1 VAGETVLVADD
12 RTDNV
17 DFLRQ
22 YVLEPNGYRVKAAR
36 DGREALR
43 IALTDEV
50 DLIISD
56 LVMPN
61 LNGIELM
68 EELRNANKEIPTIL
82 MTFHGSEE
90 TAVNA
95 FRLGARDYIIKP
107 FTVEEMVEAI
117 DRALAEAR
125 LRRERDELTH
135 HLLHANRQLEQHVK
149 ELRILY
155 GLGRSVTS
163 LLDLELV
170 LNRIVEAAVYLT
182 GAEEGSLMLLDED
195 SGHLYMR
202 AARGLGEKHARGF
215 RVRVEDSIAGRVLR
229 TGEPIILG
237 GTRQDDTF
245 KVKTDYFVKALL
257 NVPLKMGSEVNGV
270 LAVNNRD
277 AARPFSSR
285 HLRMLIALAD
295 YASIAIYNAR
305 LYQDLAASRDQI
317 EKWGQDLEAKISER
331 TATLEATQDQLHR
344 SEKLA
349 ALGHMAA
356 GLAREISQPV
366 STILGHVRLLED
378 KLPGDDRVRTSLEAI
393 ERESLRC
400 QHTMRSL
407 VDFAGRTPP
416 KTQPVDMNELIEVA
430 WRRVEEEIPVRS
442 IELVRGFN
450 PHLPLVHVDRP
461 QMEQALYQ
469 LVRNAC
475 EAMRLGGTLRLITRS
490 FGSELQAI
498 VSDTGQGLSPEQMRH
513 IFDPFYF
520 ASEQGQRAGMGL
532 SIAYG
537 VVVRH
542 GGTIEVE
549 SQPGKGTMFTVR
561 LPTSSNQK

>member
-1 VAGETVLVADD
+1 MSGETVLVADD

-22 YVLEPNGYRVKAAR
+22 YVLEPNGYRVRAAR

-43 IALTDEV
+43 IALTGGV

-68 EELRNANKEIPTIL
+68 EELHKAGKEIPTIL

-125 LRRERDELTH
+125 LRRERDELTRN
-135 HLLHANRQLEQHVK
+135 LLQANRQLEQNIR

-170 LNRIVEAAVYLT
+170 LNRVVEAAVYLT
-182 GAEEGSLMLLDED
+182 GADEGSLLLLDEA
-195 SGHLYMR
+195 SGNLYMR
-202 AARGLGEKHARGF
+202 AARGIGEKHARGF

-237 GTRQDDTF
+237 GTRGDDSY

-257 NVPLKMGSEVNGV
+257 NVPLKVGNDVIGV

-277 AARPFSSR
+277 AARPFSTR

-295 YASIAIYNAR
+295 YASIAIYNAH
-305 LYQDLAASRDQI
+305 LFQDLGASRDQI
-317 EKWGQDLEAKISER
+317 ERLNQELEAKVSER
-331 TATLEATQDQLHR
+331 TAALEAAQAQLHR

-349 ALGHMAA
+349 AMGHMAA
-356 GLAREISQPV
+356 GLAREMSRPV
-366 STILGHVRLLED
+366 NTILGHVRLLESRVA
-378 KLPGDDRVRTSLEAI
+378 GDDRARTSLEAI
-393 ERESLRC
+393 EREALHC
-400 QHTMRSL
+400 QSTMRSL
-407 VDFAGRTPP
+407 VDFAGRTPGQ
-416 KTQPVDMNELIEVA
+416 TQPTDLNELIETA
-430 WRRVEEEIPVRS
+430 WRKVEEELPVRH
-442 IELVRGFN
+442 IELVRGFD
-450 PHLPLVHVDRP
+450 PRLPLVRADRT
-461 QMEQALYQ
+461 QMEQAFYQ
-469 LVRNAC
+469 LIRNAC
-475 EAMRLGGTLRLITRS
+475 EGMRSGGSLRLITRS
-490 FGSELQAI
+490 VGTEVQAI
-498 VSDTGQGLSPEQMRH
+498 VSDASQGLTPEQLRH
-513 IFDPFYF
+513 AFDPFYF
-520 ASEQGQRAGMGL
+520 SSEQGQPTGMGL

-549 SQPGKGTMFTVR
+549 SQLGKGTTFTVR
-561 LPTSSNQK
+561 LPQGTNFK